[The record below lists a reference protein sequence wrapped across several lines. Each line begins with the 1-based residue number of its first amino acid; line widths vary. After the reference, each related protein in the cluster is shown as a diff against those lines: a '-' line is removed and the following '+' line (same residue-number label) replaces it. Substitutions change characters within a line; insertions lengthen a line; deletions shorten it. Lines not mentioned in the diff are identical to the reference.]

1 MLNSQTSK
9 SRQQDTG
16 FGMETQEEGAL
27 HHKEASK
34 SKSGSN
40 RLREPVVRA
49 QYSSMDGERANE
61 SGQSLT

>member
-27 HHKEASK
+27 RHKEASK

-49 QYSSMDGERANE
+49 QYSREAGKAW
-61 SGQSLT
+61 